1 MTQPTAASL
10 HVDPYA
16 DEFQQSPFATYA
28 ALRAGAPVYQVPGH
42 GFYMVT
48 TYALIREALH
58 DPATY
63 ANSVTSA
70 RRTEPPAEIAGE
82 IDRIRAQGFPY
93 QPALGLSDPPRHTR
107 YRKLV
112 QRAFIPRALA
122 WMDPIIAQTSRE
134 LVATLPVPGA
144 VDIVRAVAWPL
155 PVYAIS
161 RILGLPDSWRDDIG
175 RWSDAAT
182 ASLGAKPLE
191 PERWLQT
198 ERDMI
203 DYQRKIS
210 GELDQRRAAPR
221 DDLLSSLVQPDHEE
235 GTLTNAE
242 LVWFVR
248 ELMVA
253 GNETTTKLITDMV
266 LRLSDQRQPWQRL
279 REDPGRAA
287 SMVEEG
293 LRLASPAQGMFRRVT
308 RPTTLGGVPLPEG
321 AVVFLSYISANR
333 DETVF
338 DSPDDFNPDRPNVRR
353 HLSFGQGIHACLG
366 NVLARMEATAV
377 LRELAQRVGRLEV
390 IDPAAVRYLPTFFLR
405 GIPELPVRVHPRE
418 DGR

>member
-1 MTQPTAASL
+1 MD
-10 HVDPYA
+10 VDPYA
-16 DEFQQSPFATYA
+16 EEFQQSPFAAYA
-28 ALRAGAPVYQVPGH
+28 ALRAAAPVYQVPDH

-48 TYALIREALH
+48 THALVREVVR
-58 DPATY
+58 DPVTY
-63 ANSVTSA
+63 ANSVTTA
-70 RRTEPPAEIAGE
+70 RRSEPPAEIAGQIAE
-82 IDRIRAQGFPY
+82 IRAEGFAY

-122 WMDPIIAQTSRE
+122 WMDPIISEASRE
-134 LVATLPVPGA
+134 LVGALPAPGT
-144 VDIVRAVAWPL
+144 VDIVRALAWPV

-161 RILGLPDSWRDDIG
+161 RILGLPDSWREDIG

-182 ASLGAKPLE
+182 ASLGAQLE

-203 DYQRKIS
+203 GYQRRIS
-210 GELDQRRAAPR
+210 AELDQRRTAPR
-221 DDLLSSLVQPDHEE
+221 DDMLSVLVQPDPDE
-235 GTLTNAE
+235 GALANAE
-242 LVWFVR
+242 LVWLIR

-266 LRLSDQRQPWQRL
+266 LRLSDQPGQWRRL
-279 REDPGRAA
+279 QEDPARAA
-287 SMVEEG
+287 VMVEEG

-308 RPTTLGGVPLPEG
+308 RPVILGGVPLPEG
-321 AVVFLSYISANR
+321 AVVFVSFISANR

-338 DSPDDFNPDRPNVRR
+338 ESPDEFNPDRRHVRH

-377 LRELAQRVGRLEV
+377 LRELAQRVDRLEV
-390 IDPAAVRYLPTFFLR
+390 TDPAAVRYQPSFFIR
-405 GIPELPVRVHPRE
+405 GIPELAVRVHPR
-418 DGR
+418 R

>member
-28 ALRAGAPVYQVPGH
+28 ALRASAPVYQVPGH

-58 DPATY
+58 DPVTY

-70 RRTEPPAEIAGE
+70 RRTEPAPEIAGE
-82 IDRIRAQGFPY
+82 IERIRAQGFPY
-93 QPALGLSDPPRHTR
+93 QSALGLSDPPRHTR

-112 QRAFIPRALA
+112 QRAFIPRSLA

-144 VDIVRAVAWPL
+144 VDIVQAVAWPL

-221 DDLLSSLVQPDHEE
+221 DDLLSVLVQPDPEE

-266 LRLSDQRQPWQRL
+266 LRLSDQRQPWRRL

-308 RPTTLGGVPLPEG
+308 KPTTLGGVPLPEG

-405 GIPELPVRVHPRE
+405 GIPELPVRVHARE
-418 DGR
+418 DGD